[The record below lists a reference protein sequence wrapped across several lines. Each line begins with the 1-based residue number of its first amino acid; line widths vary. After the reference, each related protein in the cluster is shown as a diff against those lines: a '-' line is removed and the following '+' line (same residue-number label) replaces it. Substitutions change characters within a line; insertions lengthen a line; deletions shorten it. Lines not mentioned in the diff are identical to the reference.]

1 MPFILILLIIVEMV
15 YKIIMLYHQK
25 RQCLRSPTADHNPL
39 GQRIP
44 LNHHVMPAA
53 LLYPERGDRLNM
65 KQQK

>member
-1 MPFILILLIIVEMV
+1 MLL
-15 YKIIMLYHQK
+15 HDK
-25 RQCLRSPTADHNPL
+25 RNCLRSPTADHNPL
-39 GQRIP
+39 SHRIP